1 MSLAVHIM
9 QVIEKSTLY
18 VVATP
23 LGNLGDFSPRAI
35 ETLKKVDL
43 IAAEDTRHSR
53 PLLQYFG
60 ITTPL
65 MSLHA
70 HNEYQH
76 AEEIIS
82 RLKNGESIGLISD
95 AGTPLISDPGAK
107 LLAMVHANFLNVKAI
122 PGASAIISAL
132 SIAGFPADQ
141 FVFEGFLPSKPS
153 ARRAHLKTLINETR
167 TQVFYEAPHRI
178 LETIEDFIS
187 IFGETRRGALV
198 KEISKIH
205 ETCVHAPLIDLKTW
219 LEKDPTHQKGEFVI
233 VLEGSIKEETTQAI
247 PEQVEHI
254 LKVLCTALPLKEAA
268 RLTAEITHFPKNK
281 LYAHALTFLQ
291 GLIK

>member
-1 MSLAVHIM
+1 M
-9 QVIEKSTLY
+9 QTLEKSTLY

-35 ETLKKVDL
+35 ETLKNVDL

-60 ITTPL
+60 IAIPL
-65 MSLHA
+65 ISLHS
-70 HNEYQH
+70 HNEREH
-76 AEEIIS
+76 TEEIIS
-82 RLKNGESIGLISD
+82 RLKNGESVGLISD

-107 LLAMVHANFLNVKAI
+107 LLEMVHANGLNVKAI
-122 PGASAIISAL
+122 PGASAITSAL

-141 FVFEGFLPSKPS
+141 FIFEGFLPSKPS
-153 ARRAHLKTLINETR
+153 TRRSHLETLIKETR

-178 LETIEDFIS
+178 LETIEDFIA

-205 ETCVHAPLIDLKTW
+205 ETCLNGSLTKLKHW
-219 LEKDPTHQKGEFVI
+219 LEEDPVRQKGEFVI
-233 VLEGSIKEETTQAI
+233 ILGGFIKEQTLEEISNEA
-247 PEQVEHI
+247 EHI
-254 LKVLCTALPLKEAA
+254 LKILCKSLPIKEAA
-268 RLTAEITHFPKNK
+268 RLTAEITQLSKNK
-281 LYAHALTFLQ
+281 LYAHALTFTK
-291 GLIK
+291 GT

>member
-1 MSLAVHIM
+1 M
-9 QVIEKSTLY
+9 QILEKSTLY

-35 ETLKKVDL
+35 ETLKKVNV

-60 ITTPL
+60 IATPL
-65 MSLHA
+65 ISLHS
-70 HNEYQH
+70 HNEREQG
-76 AEEIIS
+76 EEIIS

-107 LLAMVHANFLNVKAI
+107 LLDMVHANGLNVKAI
-122 PGASAIISAL
+122 PGASAITSAL

-153 ARRAHLKTLINETR
+153 TRRTHLETLIKETR
-167 TQVFYEAPHRI
+167 TLVFYEAPHRI
-178 LETIEDFIS
+178 LETIEDFIA

-205 ETCVHAPLIDLKTW
+205 ETCLHGCLNNLKKW
-219 LEKDPTHQKGEFVI
+219 LEEPPSHQKGEFVI
-233 VLEGSIKEETTQAI
+233 ILGGFIKEETTEEI
-247 PEQVEHI
+247 SLETEHI
-254 LKVLCTALPLKEAA
+254 LKVLCKSLPIKEAA
-268 RLTAEITHFPKNK
+268 RLTAEITQLPKNK
-281 LYAHALTFLQ
+281 LYAHALTFQKEL
-291 GLIK
+291 KK